1 MDNDELN
8 RDRFKCCGLAAAN
21 RDTNQLNNRDLEKQP
36 NHLGRFVP
44 ADEPRIAGWPDGDTS
59 RFVPADVAGM
69 ESPPGDLPLHGRME
83 AGGRAA
89 LASPL
94 RAPGRRC
101 SPRIEPGAVDGDL
114 DVQLR
119 NKVT

>member
-1 MDNDELN
+1 MDSDELN

-69 ESPPGDLPLHGRME
+69 EWNHLQVTCRCT
-83 AGGRAA
+83 AGWKQEGVRHW
-89 LASPL
+89 
-94 RAPGRRC
+94 RRRC
-101 SPRIEPGAVDGDL
+101 GRQDAVAPRG
-114 DVQLR
+114 
-119 NKVT
+119 